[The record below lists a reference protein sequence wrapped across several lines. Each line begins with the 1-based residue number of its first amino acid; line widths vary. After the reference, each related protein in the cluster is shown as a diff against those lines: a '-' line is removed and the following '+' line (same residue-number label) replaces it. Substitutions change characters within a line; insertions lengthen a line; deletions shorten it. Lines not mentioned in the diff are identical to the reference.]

1 MAVSTHTPDWNSADR
16 AHASQKWRS
25 QSAAMGSEV
34 TRAIVDAAQV
44 KPEMRVL
51 DIACGTGEP
60 AISLAE
66 RLAHGGIVG
75 IDISPAPL
83 KIAEERAAERR
94 LTNARFQQ
102 ADAHQLPFADGS
114 FDGITSRL
122 GVMFF
127 ADLPRALREMHRV
140 LKPGGRATLLTWGPM
155 EQPYFATTVGTLLRV
170 LQNAVVPEEA
180 AKAFQFGQKGVLSR
194 YLQEA
199 GFTSAEERFE
209 TLPLVWPGTPEE
221 VWEYFRNVAV
231 PFVPLFDSIPP
242 ARQTEID
249 GAVLQAI
256 GRYYDGAKVNFTAT
270 VNITIAV
277 K

>member
-34 TRAIVDAAQV
+34 TRAIVEAAQV
-44 KPEMRVL
+44 EPDMRVL

-60 AISLAE
+60 AISLAGLLV
-66 RLAHGGIVG
+66 RGQIVG
-75 IDISPAPL
+75 IDVSPAPL

-94 LTNARFQQ
+94 LTNASFRQ
-102 ADAHQLPFADGS
+102 ADAHDLPFADGS

-127 ADLPRALREMHRV
+127 ADLPRALQEMHRV
-140 LKPGGRATLLTWGPM
+140 LKPGGRVTLLTWGPM
-155 EQPYFATTVGTLLRV
+155 EQPYFATTVGTLLRM
-170 LQNAVVPEEA
+170 LPGAVAPEA
-180 AKAFQFGQKGVLSR
+180 GAKVFQFGKEGVLSR
-194 YLQEA
+194 YLREA
-199 GFTSAEERFE
+199 GFASAAERFV
-209 TLPLVWPGTPEE
+209 TVPLVWPGTPEE
-221 VWEYFRNVAV
+221 VWEYFRSVAV
-231 PFVPLFDSIPP
+231 PFVPLFESIPP
-242 ARQTEID
+242 ERQEEID
-249 GAVLQAI
+249 AAVLQAI
-256 GRYYDGAKVNFTAT
+256 GRYYDGAKINFTAI